1 MYGDLH
7 ENVVLWNAEDY
18 AQKNPLFTD
27 ENGMYRWD
35 VPQGLWQVK
44 YEKEGYE
51 TAYSAWLPVPPP
63 QLEVNIGM
71 KQNIQPNVVYARA
84 FENAIEVHFDK
95 YMLPELL
102 TTENIIVL
110 SDSNVVEGT
119 VELLNEEISYTGY
132 TDKYASKIRFNA
144 TQPFATKEVTLL
156 IKNRVKSYAGVR
168 MQDDYSQDFTVEMEV
183 RQIACDSIITIVY
196 GEASS
201 ITLQVLPAL
210 AAAGKTLRV
219 VSQAPLLLGVETDSV
234 VLDDEGKAEIILMGN
249 LPGTAALD
257 FSVDGYDVRA
267 TSIVKI
273 EKMEDVVVATPTASL
288 VSGSEVEAGT
298 EVYLSCAT
306 ENAVIY
312 YTLDGSCPCDPS
324 EAVMIYDGTPIVI
337 NETTTIKAMACV
349 EGMFDSE
356 VATFVY
362 VVKEVDGIEE
372 PSQEQ
377 YAVYPRLVK
386 NVINIDIP
394 DNMSANVCIASI
406 SGQTV
411 YQQNNMSGRNAI
423 NMNGLQS
430 GMYVVAIRDG
440 KNLVSIKIIK
450 LK

>member
-1 MYGDLH
+1 
-7 ENVVLWNAEDY
+7 
-18 AQKNPLFTD
+18 
-27 ENGMYRWD
+27 
-35 VPQGLWQVK
+35 
-44 YEKEGYE
+44 
-51 TAYSAWLPVPPP
+51 
-63 QLEVNIGM
+63 
-71 KQNIQPNVVYARA
+71 
-84 FENAIEVHFDK
+84 
-95 YMLPELL
+95 
-102 TTENIIVL
+102 
-110 SDSNVVEGT
+110 
-119 VELLNEEISYTGY
+119 
-132 TDKYASKIRFNA
+132 
-144 TQPFATKEVTLL
+144 
-156 IKNRVKSYAGVR
+156 
-168 MQDDYSQDFTVEMEV
+168 
-183 RQIACDSIITIVY
+183 
-196 GEASS
+196 
-201 ITLQVLPAL
+201 VLPAL

-273 EKMEDVVVATPTASL
+273 EKMENVVVATPTASL

-324 EAVMIYDGTPIVI
+324 EAVMVYDGTPIVI
-337 NETTTIKAMACV
+337 NETTTIKAMATA
-349 EGMFDSE
+349 EGMLESE

-372 PSQEQ
+372 QAQAQ

-386 NVINIDIP
+386 NIINIDVP
-394 DNMSANVCIASI
+394 DDMSANVCIASI